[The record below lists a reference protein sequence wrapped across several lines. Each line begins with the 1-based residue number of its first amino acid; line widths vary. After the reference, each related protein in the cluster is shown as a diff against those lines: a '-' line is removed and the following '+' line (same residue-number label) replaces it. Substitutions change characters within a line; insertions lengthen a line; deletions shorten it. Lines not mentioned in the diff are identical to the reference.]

1 MELPSSP
8 HDWQEISNGFQTKA
22 NFPHCIGAVDG
33 KHIRLKKPSNSGS
46 MYFNYKEYFSIVLL
60 AIVDSEYRFRYV
72 SVGSYGKDCD
82 STIFKTTTFWKNLT
96 ENSLNLPEPSS
107 LNEQSVANVPFVLV
121 GDEGFPIHEHLMRP
135 YGGTHLDKKKLIF
148 NYRLTRA
155 RRFVECAFGI
165 LANKWRIFHRPLDVN
180 TELAIWIIKACTLLH
195 NFVRAKEGFNFENIP
210 EVTCPGTFRHI
221 QTAKMTRGKNFAN
234 SIRSVFAD
242 YFVSE
247 AGSLSWQDEAVCH

>member
-1 MELPSSP
+1 MASGCSYKDLHYSFRVGISTIGNIIREVTRVIWNNLRSEFMELPSSP

-135 YGGTHLDKKKLIF
+135 YGGTHLDKK
-148 NYRLTRA
+148 N
-155 RRFVECAFGI
+155 
-165 LANKWRIFHRPLDVN
+165 
-180 TELAIWIIKACTLLH
+180 
-195 NFVRAKEGFNFENIP
+195 
-210 EVTCPGTFRHI
+210 
-221 QTAKMTRGKNFAN
+221 
-234 SIRSVFAD
+234 
-242 YFVSE
+242 
-247 AGSLSWQDEAVCH
+247 